1 MEKEKEGNKIIKE
14 NGYAK
19 MEACVS
25 IVMMIVI
32 TIGIVNY
39 SSSIGNWAWFTACIG
54 IFFIL
59 QTLTRKQTRT

>member
-19 MEACVS
+19 MEACVR

-59 QTLTRKQTRT
+59 QTLTKKQTRT